1 LPPARFLKHG
11 NPTNETGSM
20 KKSTV
25 AALLSA
31 LVFPGAGQLLL
42 KRYFRGLILASI
54 AIASLYALTVG
65 VVERV
70 KSITDKLIAGDV
82 PIDATV
88 ISEMVAGSTAGS
100 ETLSLKIATLAL
112 TAAWLL
118 AVVDA
123 VFIGNRRVG
132 GDKADN

>member
-1 LPPARFLKHG
+1 MPSARFLKHG

-65 VVERV
+65 VVERA

-100 ETLSLKIATLAL
+100 ETLSLKIAALAL

-123 VFIGNRRVG
+123 IFIDSRRGG
-132 GDKADN
+132 GDEG

>member
-1 LPPARFLKHG
+1 MPPARFLNDG
-11 NPTNETGSM
+11 NPTNETISM

-31 LVFPGAGQLLL
+31 LVFPGAGQLIL
-42 KRYFRGLILASI
+42 KRYFRGLILAAV
-54 AIASLYALTVG
+54 AIASLYALTVD
-65 VVERV
+65 VVERA
-70 KSITDKLIAGDV
+70 KSISDKLMAGDV
-82 PIDATV
+82 PIDAAV

-100 ETLSLKIATLAL
+100 DTLSLKIATLAL

-132 GDKADN
+132 EDKADN

>member
-1 LPPARFLKHG
+1 
-11 NPTNETGSM
+11 M

-31 LVFPGAGQLLL
+31 LVFPGAGQLLM
-42 KRYFRGLILASI
+42 KRYFRGLILASV
-54 AIASLYALTVG
+54 AIAALYALAVG
-65 VVERV
+65 VVERA
-70 KSITDKLIAGDV
+70 KSITDKLIAGDA
-82 PIDATV
+82 PIDAAA

-123 VFIGNRRVG
+123 IFIGRRHGG
-132 GDKADN
+132 GDEG